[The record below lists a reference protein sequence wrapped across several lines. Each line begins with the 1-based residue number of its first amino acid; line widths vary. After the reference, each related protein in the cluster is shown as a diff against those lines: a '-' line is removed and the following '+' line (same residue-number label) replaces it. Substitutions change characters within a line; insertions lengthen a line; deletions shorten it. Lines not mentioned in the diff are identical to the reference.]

1 MPLPVQVK
9 LCWSDSRL
17 RHGCR
22 AADNCSLLMLGMTLR
37 VFPLPDGARVA
48 ISITPSFLGGGGWFG
63 WGGDACVALVLFL
76 GRPHSPRRRKRPRP
90 YGLSAHPFPYE
101 LYTIR
106 LPSLSFLQDASP
118 CDERGG
124 QSGRALPATC

>member
-48 ISITPSFLGGGGWFG
+48 ISITRPFLNLYSRASTRHRPYYGCAGACQVNSSIVGAMPCARPGGRS
-63 WGGDACVALVLFL
+63 CVALFVSFSSRVFQLM
-76 GRPHSPRRRKRPRP
+76 RIRIIH
-90 YGLSAHPFPYE
+90 
-101 LYTIR
+101 YTV
-106 LPSLSFLQDASP
+106 A
-118 CDERGG
+118 
-124 QSGRALPATC
+124 